1 MFSISNVLEWL
12 PVGLCV
18 YRAQERQ
25 NELKLRHQ
33 TEVGGQGIGGQL
45 LINCFLTAQRA
56 LLALGIPNLPTK
68 KKYRAQESQNERKLR
83 FQTEVGGRGVGGQSS
98 QSANQEETQASGKTE
113 LPQTS
118 TLDRSWWM
126 GSWWTALCYTE
137 VGGRGVGGPFL
148 VNVAQTALIP
158 PGLIKQ
164 STGKGH
170 RPQTRQNDLKLRHQT
185 EVARE
190 VGGPFFVNCAQ
201 KALISPG
208 LIKLSTGKGHRPQT
222 RQNDL
227 KLQHRTE
234 VAWEVGGPFFINV
247 AQKALIPPG
256 LIKLSTG
263 KEHRP
268 QTRQNDLKLQH
279 QTEVA
284 WEVGGLFFV
293 NCAQKAL
300 ISPRL
305 IKLSTGKGHRPQTRQ
320 NNLKL
325 RHQTEVAWEVGG
337 PSIQ

>member
-12 PVGLCV
+12 PSLKEAIVCGMEKIV
-18 YRAQERQ
+18 FTRAQERQ

-45 LINCFLTAQRA
+45 LINCFLNRSESPPSTC
-56 LLALGIPNLPTK
+56 IPNLPTK
-68 KKYRAQESQNERKLR
+68 KKYRARKARMSANFDSRRKLVDGELVDSLVMCLLPLR
-83 FQTEVGGRGVGGQSS
+83 KALIHPGLS
-98 QSANQEETQASGKTE
+98 QSANQEEQHRPQEGQKK

-118 TLDRSWWM
+118 TLDRKLKALITPGLLNLSTKKEHRPQARQNDCNFDTRQKFVDGELVDRSWLM
-126 GSWWTALCYTE
+126 LLRKPSYHLVSSSCQQGRDTGLRRDRTTSNFDTRQKLVDGELTE

-227 KLQHRTE
+227 KL
-234 VAWEVGGPFFINV
+234 
-247 AQKALIPPG
+247 
-256 LIKLSTG
+256 
-263 KEHRP
+263 
-268 QTRQNDLKLQH
+268 
-279 QTEVA
+279 
-284 WEVGGLFFV
+284 
-293 NCAQKAL
+293 
-300 ISPRL
+300 
-305 IKLSTGKGHRPQTRQ
+305 
-320 NNLKL
+320 
-325 RHQTEVAWEVGG
+325 
-337 PSIQ
+337 

>member
-12 PVGLCV
+12 PPKYWQEYDVKLEIRNVLILIVSCIEPQGGHSLWNGEDSV

-68 KKYRAQESQNERKLR
+68 KKYRAQESQNELKLR
-83 FQTEVGGRGVGGQSS
+83 FQTEVGGRGVGGQ
-98 QSANQEETQASGKTE
+98 
-113 LPQTS
+113 
-118 TLDRSWWM
+118 
-126 GSWWTALCYTE
+126 TE
-137 VGGRGVGGPFL
+137 VGGRG
-148 VNVAQTALIP
+148 VAQTALIP

-227 KLQHRTE
+227 KLQHQTE